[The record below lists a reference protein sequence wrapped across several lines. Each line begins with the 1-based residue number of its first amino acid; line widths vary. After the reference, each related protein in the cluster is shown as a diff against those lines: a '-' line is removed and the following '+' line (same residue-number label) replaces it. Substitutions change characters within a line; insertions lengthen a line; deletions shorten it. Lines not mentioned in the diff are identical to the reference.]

1 MKFIFVHLRK
11 SIRLIMLLLLG
22 ACLIGAL
29 LYFLYKPMYAVYL
42 DGELIGYTE
51 EKTGLQD
58 KINQYIKSGDGKEV
72 AFYEIDTMPTY
83 EECYSKKEITANDT
97 EIFDTIIAQGTP
109 YYKQYAILV
118 DKEEKYY
125 VGTYKEAEEVISS
138 LKKKKSTNIKKIT
151 YSVKYTSDE
160 KQKETE
166 TKTIVSKLYKKPVAK
181 KATTS
186 TTTPST
192 NKYYSSGTVR
202 TSSTISYKKKSLG
215 ITLRRPVSGTISS
228 RFGVRS
234 SIRSSVHT
242 GLDIAAP
249 RGTTIKAAAAGK
261 VTFSGW
267 KGSYGKLIV
276 ITHANGV
283 QTYYAH
289 CNSISVSTGQ
299 TVTAG
304 QKIGAV
310 GSTGNSTGPHLHLE
324 VRVNGIAYN
333 PQNYLY

>member
-11 SIRLIMLLLLG
+11 SIRLIMLLLIG

-42 DGELIGYTE
+42 EGELIGYTE
-51 EKTGLQD
+51 GKTDLQD

-83 EECYSKKEITANDT
+83 EECYSKKDLTANDK
-97 EIFDTIIAQGTP
+97 EIFDTVLAGGTP

-125 VGTYKEAEEVISS
+125 VGTYKEAEEIIST

-151 YSVKYTSDE
+151 YSVKYTSDK

-166 TKTIVSKLYKKPVAK
+166 TKTIVSKLYKKPVVK
-181 KATTS
+181 KVVKTP
-186 TTTPST
+186 TTPST
-192 NKYYSSGTVR
+192 TKYYSSGTVR
-202 TSSTISYKKKSLG
+202 TSSTISYKKKALG
-215 ITLRRPVSGTISS
+215 ISLRRPVSGTISS

-249 RGTTIKAAAAGK
+249 RGTTIKAAAAGT

-267 KGSYGKLIV
+267 KGAYGKLIV

-299 TVTAG
+299 KVSSG